1 MARGSAQRGPIG
13 ETIAA
18 VYLRR
23 LGYRV
28 VDRNVRTRRGEID
41 LVARHGEELVFVEVK
56 SWRRLPAEGLEH
68 AIDRRKQRRMVS
80 VARAYLTRNFSR
92 YAIIAAAVRRHP
104 GARRQRRAAHRG
116 SVRRVSG
123 ALDTRRLAEYRRK
136 LRDPHYLA
144 YALVQVASVL
154 VDILVPGDRPPIRRN
169 GRQGD

>member
-1 MARGSAQRGPIG
+1 MARGSTQRGPIG

-80 VARAYLTRNFSR
+80 VARAYLTRNLR
-92 YAIIAAAVRRHP
+92 YAAL
-104 GARRQRRAAHRG
+104 RQRFD
-116 SVRRVSG
+116 V
-123 ALDTRRLAEYRRK
+123 
-136 LRDPHYLA
+136 
-144 YALVQVASVL
+144 
-154 VDILVPGDRPPIRRN
+154 ILVRDG
-169 GRQGD
+169 GVALHVVGAFEG

>member
-1 MARGSAQRGPIG
+1 MAGGSAQRGPIG

-80 VARAYLTRNFSR
+80 VARAYLTRNFFR
-92 YAIIAAAVRRHP
+92 Y
-104 GARRQRRAAHRG
+104 GSLRQRFDVILVRDG
-116 SVRRVSG
+116 SVALHVVG
-123 ALDTRRLAEYRRK
+123 AFE
-136 LRDPHYLA
+136 
-144 YALVQVASVL
+144 
-154 VDILVPGDRPPIRRN
+154 G
-169 GRQGD
+169 

>member
-1 MARGSAQRGPIG
+1 MARGSVQRGPIG

-80 VARAYLTRNFSR
+80 VARAYLARNFFR
-92 YAIIAAAVRRHP
+92 YADL
-104 GARRQRRAAHRG
+104 RQRFDVILIRDG
-116 SVRRVSG
+116 SVALHVVG
-123 ALDTRRLAEYRRK
+123 AFE
-136 LRDPHYLA
+136 
-144 YALVQVASVL
+144 
-154 VDILVPGDRPPIRRN
+154 G
-169 GRQGD
+169 

>member
-68 AIDRRKQRRMVS
+68 AIDRRKQRRMVA
-80 VARAYLTRNFSR
+80 VAHAYLSRNSR
-92 YAIIAAAVRRHP
+92 FASL
-104 GARRQRRAAHRG
+104 RQRFD
-116 SVRRVSG
+116 V
-123 ALDTRRLAEYRRK
+123 
-136 LRDPHYLA
+136 
-144 YALVQVASVL
+144 
-154 VDILVPGDRPPIRRN
+154 ILVRDG
-169 GRQGD
+169 GVALHLVGAFEG